1 MIRVVLEYSAK
12 RSFLFLE
19 PGAGAEEVLA
29 AAAAT
34 LHVDPQS
41 LRRSSSKNLQEKQ
54 CDTARRQPSGPSVS
68 GLGHSFVEKKGG
80 RQWNGMPRTP
90 MLRCTFRPPPSEK
103 VMGTVKKS
111 GGQKFG
117 ADHQQ

>member
-1 MIRVVLEYSAK
+1 MLRVVLECSAK

-41 LRRSSSKNLQEKQ
+41 LRRSSS
-54 CDTARRQPSGPSVS
+54 
-68 GLGHSFVEKKGG
+68 
-80 RQWNGMPRTP
+80 
-90 MLRCTFRPPPSEK
+90 
-103 VMGTVKKS
+103 
-111 GGQKFG
+111 
-117 ADHQQ
+117 